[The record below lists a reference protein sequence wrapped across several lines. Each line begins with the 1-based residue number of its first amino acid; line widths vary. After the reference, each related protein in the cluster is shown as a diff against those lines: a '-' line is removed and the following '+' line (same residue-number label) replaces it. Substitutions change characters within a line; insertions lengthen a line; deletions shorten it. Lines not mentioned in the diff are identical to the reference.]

1 MRSLKGPVQDIQDVL
16 HWETVHK
23 TDFKDE
29 VDFLDSILIQCGVL
43 PEDIPMF
50 LKPDK
55 SCLRDPMTMRNMDRA
70 VKLVHE
76 VLQKPEPRIFLK
88 VDCDPDGFSSAAV
101 FLQFILA
108 ICPGAKFTWQLN
120 YHKIH
125 GLEYKNLTEYTK
137 DEFDLIVIP
146 DASMTV
152 KDARMITRNY
162 SAPILVLDHHLVT
175 VEKEDLET
183 GRWLTDKEAQELL
196 DKDPDR
202 VKFDDY
208 TNYCVAVNCHDG
220 RYLNPDLSGVGVVQK
235 FLEAYLYEYMQEDG
249 LDDGLLEEFYD
260 LVSFGM
266 IADAISA
273 LSLEARYYMLTG
285 MDDEHRR
292 NEFLNELQDRNEESF
307 KFGRILENTAWTL
320 APQVNGV
327 IRYGSEEEQ
336 ENLFRAIIGVQ
347 QEVEYQPRRRRK
359 DDPKPPVE
367 IHSLQWDMARVCGN
381 VKSRQDTEVR
391 KFVKEIEAEI
401 EKGDMLKNS
410 VLFVDGTKVL
420 TKDTVTGL
428 VANKLT
434 SKYFRPVVLMRQKD
448 GQTFGGSGRGYNKGC
463 IDDLNAFLSDCGVT
477 CMGHANSFGV
487 LFKKAD
493 LPEILRQCNERC
505 PVDTLKVVHTVD
517 WEIPARKL
525 KKSYISEV
533 AENYAI
539 FGNGVPNPMFA
550 ITDLHIKANLINGY
564 GDNYGF
570 IRFIYNG
577 IPFVKKYCP
586 IGDYDRMTMRT
597 RTTLG
602 VNKKP
607 LVLNIIGQ
615 FVLNAW
621 EDKVEPEVKIW
632 YYDVREDE
640 TGGEDDLLLP
650 GVTQDLPD
658 KNTKVDLDGG
668 DEFFEESP
676 KPTPKITKLTVDDDF
691 IF

>member
-1 MRSLKGPVQDIQDVL
+1 M
-16 HWETVHK
+16 
-23 TDFKDE
+23 
-29 VDFLDSILIQCGVL
+29 
-43 PEDIPMF
+43 
-50 LKPDK
+50 
-55 SCLRDPMTMRNMDRA
+55 
-70 VKLVHE
+70 
-76 VLQKPEPRIFLK
+76 
-88 VDCDPDGFSSAAV
+88 
-101 FLQFILA
+101 
-108 ICPGAKFTWQLN
+108 
-120 YHKIH
+120 
-125 GLEYKNLTEYTK
+125 
-137 DEFDLIVIP
+137 
-146 DASMTV
+146 
-152 KDARMITRNY
+152 
-162 SAPILVLDHHLVT
+162 
-175 VEKEDLET
+175 
-183 GRWLTDKEAQELL
+183 
-196 DKDPDR
+196 
-202 VKFDDY
+202 
-208 TNYCVAVNCHDG
+208 
-220 RYLNPDLSGVGVVQK
+220 
-235 FLEAYLYEYMQEDG
+235 
-249 LDDGLLEEFYD
+249 
-260 LVSFGM
+260 
-266 IADAISA
+266 
-273 LSLEARYYMLTG
+273 
-285 MDDEHRR
+285 
-292 NEFLNELQDRNEESF
+292 
-307 KFGRILENTAWTL
+307 
-320 APQVNGV
+320 NGV

-401 EKGDMLKNS
+401 ESKDLLKNS

-434 SKYFRPVVLMRQKD
+434 AKYFRPVVLMRQKD
-448 GQTFGGSGRGYNKGC
+448 GQTFGGSGRGYSKGC
-463 IDDLNAFLSDCGVT
+463 IDDLNAFLSDCGIT
-477 CMGHANSFGV
+477 CMGHSNAFGV
-487 LFKKAD
+487 LFKKQD
-493 LPEILRQCNERC
+493 LPNILKQCNERC

-570 IRFIYNG
+570 IRFTYNG

-676 KPTPKITKLTVDDDF
+676 KPTPKTTKLTIDDDF